1 MHGCDN
7 SESLI
12 LPVTAR
18 DEEWQPTTQESM
30 FNYVRLSDG
39 GIDRLDN
46 VRPEVNVLADIGQG
60 LVPAQRVDFSA
71 FKQHRTIREAIAATI
86 PGMQDLADIDVAK
99 KEFYIRNRIKHT
111 PEFNTPDGRA
121 HFVVN
126 ALPAAVTSGTRHPYT
141 LMTVRSEGQFNS
153 IIYEQ
158 QDTYRKTPHRWSVLM
173 NAADMAAHGLKNEDV
188 ITVRSDTGVM
198 RNPSVYAYG
207 IPPGNLMA
215 YYPEANV
222 LVGQQIDRRSR
233 TPAFKSVAVSIETT

>member
-86 PGMQDLADIDVAK
+86 PGM
-99 KEFYIRNRIKHT
+99 
-111 PEFNTPDGRA
+111 
-121 HFVVN
+121 
-126 ALPAAVTSGTRHPYT
+126 
-141 LMTVRSEGQFNS
+141 
-153 IIYEQ
+153 
-158 QDTYRKTPHRWSVLM
+158 
-173 NAADMAAHGLKNEDV
+173 
-188 ITVRSDTGVM
+188 
-198 RNPSVYAYG
+198 
-207 IPPGNLMA
+207 
-215 YYPEANV
+215 
-222 LVGQQIDRRSR
+222 
-233 TPAFKSVAVSIETT
+233 